1 MGGAMTAGSTGGR
14 EAGPDFGGG
23 AGLEALWNISKLKLA
38 VMLGLAASSG
48 DGEAAAGSRGA
59 TPGVL
64 VKFANSGM
72 AGEAEEELKLP
83 KSSPG

>member
-23 AGLEALWNISKLKLA
+23 AGLEALWKISKLKLA

-48 DGEAAAGSRGA
+48 DGEAVASRGA

-64 VKFANSGM
+64 VKLANSGM

-83 KSSPG
+83 KSSAG